1 MKIQTA
7 EFVTTVGL
15 DSRLPVTQL
24 PQIALVGRS
33 NVGKSTLINAL
44 AHLKIARAGGAPGTT
59 RLLNV
64 YRIQLASNRGELLLI
79 DLPGYGYA
87 RGGSA
92 ASRGFDRVTERFF
105 HPERHA
111 APDRPGHTGP
121 AGAILLVDARHP
133 GLESDRN
140 ALAWLSEL
148 DLPLVVAATK
158 ADRLKPSARRG
169 ALRAHETAL
178 GRTIL
183 PISAKRGDGLPT
195 FWRALLELAAL

>member
-1 MKIQTA
+1 MKIQSA

-15 DSRLPVTQL
+15 NGRLPVAHL

-44 AHLKIARAGGAPGTT
+44 AHRKIARAGGAPGTT

-64 YRIQLASNRGELLLI
+64 YRIQLAGSRGELLLI

-92 ASRGFDRVTERFF
+92 AKHGFGRLTERFF
-105 HPERHA
+105 HSDRHET
-111 APDRPGHTGP
+111 PDRPGHTGP

-133 GLESDRN
+133 GLESDRD
-140 ALAWLSEL
+140 ALAWLSKL
-148 DLPLVVAATK
+148 DVPLVVAATK
-158 ADRLKPSARRG
+158 TDRLRPSARRA
-169 ALRAHETAL
+169 ALRAHQTAL
-178 GRTIL
+178 GRNVL
-183 PISAKRGDGLPT
+183 PISAKLGDGLPAI
-195 FWRALLELAAL
+195 WRALLELADA